1 MKRLIT
7 GLLLC
12 LPIALLISASGAQAQ
27 ISMEN
32 ADIDITIEPL
42 SDGRCHVTATMQLVT
57 DTTMN
62 LEDSPV
68 TSVELDLQI
77 TSPSS
82 GEIEIDADVIAD
94 LASGILDP
102 DIEAQLAVITP
113 SLANIYIQSY
123 VPDGST
129 LGELLEGYI
138 ELIPELASVTIDDI
152 SCTSFSW
159 SSPRESASLS
169 ATLSG
174 TILENEELRSELP
187 ASLEGSAEVTES
199 SVSLSFELE
208 STSAELSLSATA
220 QMTGEVLTTN
230 INFDGY
236 FDLPRTGDQVQ
247 WDFEIPQIQ
256 PFLGPYGYENLSDE
270 LEQADITLTLKL
282 PSDASVSGLP
292 AGAQQDGS
300 TYTWDGDNA
309 ADAIAMIT
317 TGQLDGE
324 ITYEYVPSSELPWI
338 LIGLGI
344 ATIIIVIA
352 VAAAV
357 RRK

>member
-7 GLLLC
+7 GLLFC
-12 LPIALLISASGAQAQ
+12 LPIALLISASSAQAQ
-27 ISMEN
+27 IPMEN

-42 SDGRCHVTATMQLVT
+42 SDGRCHVTATMQLVS
-57 DTTMN
+57 DTTMD

-68 TSVELDLQI
+68 TSAELSIQV

-82 GEIEIDADVIAD
+82 GEIEIDLDISAD
-94 LASGILDP
+94 LASGMLDP
-102 DIEAQLAVITP
+102 DTEAQLAIITP
-113 SLANIYIQSY
+113 SLANTYIQLY

-138 ELIPELASVTIDDI
+138 ELIPELASVTIDEI

-159 SSPRESASLS
+159 SSPGASASLS
-169 ATLSG
+169 TTLSG
-174 TILENEELRSELP
+174 TLLENEELRSELP

-199 SVSLSFELE
+199 SVSLSLELE

-220 QMTGEVLTTN
+220 QTTGATTTTN

-256 PFLGPYGYENLSDE
+256 PFIESYGYENVSDQ
-270 LEQADITLTLKL
+270 LKQNDITLTLKL

-292 AGAQQDGS
+292 TGAQQDGS
-300 TYTWDGDNA
+300 TYTWDGDDA

-324 ITYEYVPSSELPWI
+324 ITYDYEPPSELPWI

-344 ATIIIVIA
+344 VTIIIVIA